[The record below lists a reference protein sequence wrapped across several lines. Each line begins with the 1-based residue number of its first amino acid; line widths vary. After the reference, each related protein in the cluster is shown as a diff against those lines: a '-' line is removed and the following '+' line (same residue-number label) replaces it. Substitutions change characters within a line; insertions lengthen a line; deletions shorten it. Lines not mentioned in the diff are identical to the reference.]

1 MLNTTVRCAGV
12 WPSSVSCS
20 QRSKALDGAAAG
32 LRAESKWLL
41 GLITSGT
48 HAETIRTGMRR
59 YTDERIM
66 ELLTELEA
74 LQLVKSVAAS
84 SEHDLD
90 FTGSFSLAELRAAA
104 LKASGK

>member
-1 MLNTTVRCAGV
+1 MAGLDRIYDRTE
-12 WPSSVSCS
+12 
-20 QRSKALDGAAAG
+20 QGLKALHGTAAA

-59 YTDERIM
+59 YTDERIA

-84 SEHDLD
+84 SAHDLD
-90 FTGSFSLAELRAAA
+90 FTGSFNLAELRAAQNA
-104 LKASGK
+104 FGK

>member
-1 MLNTTVRCAGV
+1 MAGLNRIYDRTEQGL
-12 WPSSVSCS
+12 
-20 QRSKALDGAAAG
+20 KALEGTAAG

-41 GLITSGT
+41 GLIKSGT

-59 YTDERIM
+59 YSDERIM

-74 LQLVKSVAAS
+74 LQMVKSVAATS
-84 SEHDLD
+84 QHNLD

-104 LKASGK
+104 NSAGK

>member
-1 MLNTTVRCAGV
+1 MAGLD
-12 WPSSVSCS
+12 
-20 QRSKALDGAAAG
+20 RIYDRTEEGLKALDGSVAG

-74 LQLVKSVAAS
+74 LQLVKSVAATS
-84 SEHDLD
+84 AHNLD

-104 LKASGK
+104 QNGGK